1 MTGAWLLAA
10 AVFFTWGAVGLTV
23 SAVILQAYLT
33 RVARFGFTMIAL
45 TSFGIA
51 ASAIVF
57 AAGFVSE
64 DSRDQL
70 RVVYGACIA
79 IGIICVALSSMIETA
94 LMRKQCELMER
105 IERGDKWLNNSE

>member
-10 AVFFTWGAVGLTV
+10 AVFVTWAAVGFTV

-33 RVARFGFTMIAL
+33 HLARFGFTMIAL

-51 ASAIVF
+51 ITAMIF
-57 AAGFVSE
+57 AAGFVAE
-64 DSRDQL
+64 DSRAQL
-70 RVVYGACIA
+70 RVAFSGLLAV
-79 IGIICVALSSMIETA
+79 GIICVAVSSMIETA

-105 IERGDKWLNNSE
+105 IERGDKWLNNLE